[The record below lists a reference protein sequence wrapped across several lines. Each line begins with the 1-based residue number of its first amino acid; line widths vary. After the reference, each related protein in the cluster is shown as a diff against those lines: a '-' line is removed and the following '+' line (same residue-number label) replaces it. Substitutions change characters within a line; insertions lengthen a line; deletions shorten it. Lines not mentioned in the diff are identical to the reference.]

1 MVHLVDQ
8 RLKVW
13 VQGIAKEMDV
23 SLAPPNPQKTG
34 RGVCLY
40 LMEIAQAP
48 PPSTGKLS
56 PLQLALRYLVTA
68 WSDEPEDAHR
78 VLGELMFAAM
88 ENPDFEVE
96 RDPAP
101 VTIWTAFGVPPCPS
115 FVLRIP
121 LRKERLEAPK
131 KPVRLPLTLKSSP
144 VIGFHGLL
152 LGPGDI
158 PLADSR
164 VEMPALRLSTS
175 TDYKGRF
182 YFPCVPAEGEKKLCI
197 KAKGREL
204 SMSSKDNYPD
214 SREPLVIRFNPL
226 EE

>member
-1 MVHLVDQ
+1 MIDLVDQ
-8 RLKVW
+8 RLKDW
-13 VQGIAKEMDV
+13 VNTVINQVA
-23 SLAPPNPQKTG
+23 SLGPPNQQKAG
-34 RGVCLY
+34 QGVGLY

-68 WSDEPEDAHR
+68 WSDRPEDAHR
-78 VLGELMFAAM
+78 VLGELLFAAM

-96 RDPAP
+96 RDPVP
-101 VTIWTAFGVPPCPS
+101 ITIWTAFGLPPCPS
-115 FVLRIP
+115 FVLRVP
-121 LRKERLEAPK
+121 LRKERPDARA
-131 KPVRLPLTLKSSP
+131 KPVRMPLTLMSSP

-152 LGPGDI
+152 LGPRGI

-182 YFPCVPAEGEKKLCI
+182 HFSCVPAEGVKLLRI

-204 SMSSKDNYPD
+204 SVSSNDNYPD
-214 SREPLVIRFNPL
+214 SMKPLVVRFNSL